1 MSKYLD
7 LASLINV
14 EFNTQSILDL
24 CEDEDILYEFQ
35 LRANESF
42 LKDYIVNYCNS
53 DDRAV
58 IKDILES
65 LIVN

>member
-42 LKDYIVNYCNS
+42 LKDCIVNYCNS